1 MTNSTKLSAADML
14 IIQSAVE
21 VYNAGLKTREI
32 MDNLP
37 DYVNVRDFKE
47 FQKNVDRLNKKLNKI
62 AKEIKNNYKRKG

>member
-21 VYNAGLKTREI
+21 VYNKGLKTREI

-37 DYVNVRDFKE
+37 DYVAVRDFKE
-47 FQKNVDRLNKKLNKI
+47 FQKNVDKLNKKLNKI